1 MRQKVMPYLPTGQ
14 THRDHPFPFA
24 ALAGT
29 LTSATGL
36 VLFIEGSTSAF
47 HAFADY
53 ALPPDWFAAVTACA
67 CLLFFAHLGI
77 FSRTL
82 FPSRCSPRLETC
94 YAWASTP
101 TLVVF
106 YLGTL
111 ASTIVAVLAT
121 GTAFVVKRMC
131 GPFQALAEAKMEEA
145 AEYLALSRSYVH
157 RSANATAQFLA
168 EYERWSR
175 TRTYVEEAAFREVRY
190 SPVVIRR
197 VVRHLLSPTTL
208 ADGQSILASL
218 NKTIAD
224 AQLQLTEYQ
233 GYVDQGVKVCTDYG
247 EAKLALSRMTAGIV
261 LMGLAHYA
269 MSAIHWRYLKPHQ

>member
-1 MRQKVMPYLPTGQ
+1 MRQKVIPFSSPSP
-14 THRDHPFPFA
+14 RRNHPFPFV

-29 LTSATGL
+29 LSSATGL

-47 HAFADY
+47 HAFAGY
-53 ALPPDWFAAVTACA
+53 GIPPDWFAAATACA

-82 FPSRCSPRLETC
+82 FPNRCSPRVETC

-101 TLVVF
+101 TLVAF

-111 ASTIVAVLAT
+111 ASTVVAVLAT

-175 TRTYVEEAAFREVRY
+175 TKTYVEEAAFREVRY

-197 VVRHLLSPTTL
+197 VRHLFSPKTV
-208 ADGQSILASL
+208 ADGHSILASL
-218 NKTIAD
+218 NATIAD
-224 AQLQLTEYQ
+224 AQLQLAEYQ
-233 GYVDQGVKVCTDYG
+233 GYVDRGAQACTDYG
-247 EAKLALSRMTAGIV
+247 EAGHALSRMTAGII

-269 MSAIHWRYLKPHQ
+269 MSAVHWRYLKSTK

>member
-1 MRQKVMPYLPTGQ
+1 MPHKVIPYSSTGPT
-14 THRDHPFPFA
+14 RRNHPFPVV

-29 LTSATGL
+29 LASATGL
-36 VLFIEGSTSAF
+36 VLFVEGSTSAF
-47 HAFADY
+47 HAFAEY

-77 FSRTL
+77 FSRAA
-82 FPSRCSPRLETC
+82 FPNRCSPRFETC

-101 TLVVF
+101 TLVAVD
-106 YLGTL
+106 LGTL
-111 ASTIVAVLAT
+111 ASTVVAVLAT

-145 AEYLALSRSYVH
+145 AEYLALARSYVH

-175 TRTYVEEAAFREVRY
+175 TRAYVEKAAFREVRH

-197 VVRHLLSPTTL
+197 VARHLFASTTI
-208 ADGQSILASL
+208 ADGHSMLAAL
-218 NKTIAD
+218 NATIAD
-224 AQLQLTEYQ
+224 AQAQLVGYQ
-233 GYVDQGVKVCTDYG
+233 GYVDRGARACTDYG
-247 EAKLALSRMTAGIV
+247 EASLALSRMTAGIV
-261 LMGLAHYA
+261 LMGLAHYT
-269 MSAIHWRYLKPHQ
+269 MSAVHWRYLPQQ